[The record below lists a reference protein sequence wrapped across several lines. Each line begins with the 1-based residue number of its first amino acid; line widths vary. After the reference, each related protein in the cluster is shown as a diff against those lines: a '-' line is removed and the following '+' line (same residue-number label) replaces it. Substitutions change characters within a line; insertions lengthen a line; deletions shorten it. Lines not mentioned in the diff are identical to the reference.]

1 MTRKSSS
8 SNGQGLID
16 TESSLLGQAGI
27 GVINGS
33 NSPSLSPL
41 SPLSPLSSCSSN
53 SPRLTSS
60 FNNDRQRTP
69 PRPHTLLPLEASSST
84 TPGSAIFNQQFN
96 HHNTSYSQDVR
107 PCVNSSA
114 LPQSSKAPRH
124 GPSSHNSL
132 DLSGSSRPNNA
143 SLTPQSNPVALQQL
157 ANHYGIP
164 SVLPKPPLSKP
175 AKVNQQQPQQSR
187 STPPLPD
194 FQSQLSNYLTMLAQ
208 KSEPNQTTSN
218 IDNTMIN
225 NLIEEGQHKDVPSM
239 DKDTLQSV
247 VETLMGE
254 FALRQTCDLVLTV
267 ALFDDAA
274 SPEFRNLPS
283 MDSPAVTSPNSF
295 LTSPFDTPLQQFD
308 TSPLIDFA
316 DTYNGT
322 SPLLD
327 TPLFDDFNTSP
338 IDDSPFLDMLNT
350 PVMDGVDGVEMYTNG
365 SPLFDDGG
373 VGKYK
378 ELEQQVK
385 STTAQAGW
393 DQLLKLSPQ
402 TSNLDPSLVYPSP
415 SLPSEQSFSAPSPPK
430 ADTTAPT
437 APRRKQPSAT
447 GTRRNITPESLVPYD
462 APTQSRRYV
471 MPSATSKKEVPATF
485 ARKKRKMMGG
495 AVNVG
500 VGDDELD
507 DDADLPPLHPDA
519 SEKEQIEYKRRQ
531 NTLAAR
537 KSRKRKLEYQQNL
550 ETENDALKREVE
562 AWKCRCELLSGM
574 LKGAGVNVDVQDL
587 LDPK

>member
-1 MTRKSSS
+1 MNAS
-8 SNGQGLID
+8 
-16 TESSLLGQAGI
+16 E
-27 GVINGS
+27 
-33 NSPSLSPL
+33 SPSLSPL

-69 PRPHTLLPLEASSST
+69 PRPHTLLPSEASPST
-84 TPGSAIFNQQFN
+84 TLGSAIFNQQFN
-96 HHNTSYSQDVR
+96 HHNISYSQDVR
-107 PCVNSSA
+107 PRVNSSA
-114 LPQSSKAPRH
+114 LPQSSKALRH
-124 GPSSHNSL
+124 GPPSHNPL
-132 DLSGSSRPNNA
+132 DLSSSSRPNNV
-143 SLTPQSNPVALQQL
+143 SLTTQSNPVALQQL

-175 AKVNQQQPQQSR
+175 ATISQQPQQSR

-194 FQSQLSNYLTMLAQ
+194 FQSQLSNYLSMLAH
-208 KSEPNQTTSN
+208 KPEPNQTSSN

-225 NLIEEGQHKDVPSM
+225 NTVEEGQHKDVPAM
-239 DKDTLQSV
+239 DKDALQSV

-254 FALRQTCDLVLTV
+254 FALRQTSDLVLTV

-338 IDDSPFLDMLNT
+338 IDDSPFLDVLNT
-350 PVMDGVDGVEMYTNG
+350 PVMDAVDGVGMYANG

-373 VGKYK
+373 VGMYQ

-385 STTAQAGW
+385 SNAAQAPW
-393 DQLLKLSPQ
+393 DQLLKISPQ

-415 SLPSEQSFSAPSPPK
+415 SLQSEQSFSAPSPPK
-430 ADTTAPT
+430 AATPAPASS
-437 APRRKQPSAT
+437 APKRKQPTAT

-462 APTQSRRYV
+462 APTQSRRYA

-500 VGDDELD
+500 GSCDDELD

-519 SEKEQIEYKRRQ
+519 TEKEQIEYKRRQ

-537 KSRKRKLEYQQNL
+537 KSRKRKLEYQQGL

-574 LKGAGVNVDVQDL
+574 LKGAGINVDVQDL
-587 LDPK
+587 VDPK